1 MGLFNGGKVRADL
14 QALRAS
20 TEALTRKNAELEA
33 LIIDDIESSIKAGR
47 RYTGNEYRVYD
58 AIITELAK
66 KYQATSEWG
75 CVQAGNIIDV
85 RASFIIGQGITLGPA
100 DKDTGRDKPTQDA
113 LAWAK
118 AFFEFNDLDRE
129 MSQELAK
136 EAEIEGCFLGVLAW
150 DEAERQVTLRFM
162 SRVETKYTIIHPAED
177 YSWYQEVRWKDGSS
191 PRSLA
196 ETEFV
201 YARFG
206 GRVHI
211 PNEPTPKVGKCIT
224 EIEALSKA
232 LRDWREI
239 NRLFGS
245 PVPHVECETADQAKA
260 MKDAITGVA
269 NNWKI
274 RKLFAHTGRLMYLTP
289 DAASRQGI
297 ENEIITL
304 AKMIS
309 GATGVPV
316 HFLGLPDLMSNRA
329 TADNLMELVASSTR
343 KEREI
348 WVGTYE
354 QIIEKAA
361 SIWNANSAMTPV
373 DSSLVKVSI
382 PAVAPETWKRLTD
395 VWLPLYTADAI
406 SKQTFLEQVPG
417 IDAGDEA
424 ERLANQQAKN
434 MARFAKGALS
444 PANNTTEN
452 PVQGQAG
459 E

>member
-1 MGLFNGGKVRADL
+1 MGVFDGRKVKADL

-20 TEALTRKNAELEA
+20 TEALTKKNAELEA
-33 LIIDDIESSIKAGR
+33 LIIDDIESSVKAGR

-85 RASFIIGQGITLGPA
+85 RASFIIGQGVTLGPA
-100 DKDTGRDKPTQDA
+100 DKDTAQDRPTQDA

-136 EAEIEGCFLGVLAW
+136 EAEIEGCFLGILAW
-150 DEAERQVTLRFM
+150 DEAERQVTIRFM
-162 SRVETKYTIIHPAED
+162 SRVETKYTIIHPADD
-177 YSWYQEVRWKDGSS
+177 YSWYQEVRWKDESS
-191 PRSLA
+191 PRVLA
-196 ETEFV
+196 EPEFV

-211 PNEPTPKVGKCIT
+211 PNEPTPKVGKCLT

-239 NRLFGS
+239 NRLFGA
-245 PVPHVECETADQAKA
+245 PVPHIECENADQAKA
-260 MKDAITGVA
+260 MKDAITALA

-274 RKLFAHTGRLMYLTP
+274 RKLFSHTGKLMYLTP

-361 SIWNANSAMTPV
+361 AIWNANSAMTPV
-373 DSSLVKVSI
+373 DPSLVKVSI

-424 ERLANQQAKN
+424 ERLASQKAEN
-434 MARFAKGALS
+434 MARFAKGALN
-444 PANNTTEN
+444 PTDNATES
-452 PVQGQAG
+452 PVQSQAG

>member
-1 MGLFNGGKVRADL
+1 
-14 QALRAS
+14 
-20 TEALTRKNAELEA
+20 
-33 LIIDDIESSIKAGR
+33 
-47 RYTGNEYRVYD
+47 
-58 AIITELAK
+58 
-66 KYQATSEWG
+66 
-75 CVQAGNIIDV
+75 
-85 RASFIIGQGITLGPA
+85 
-100 DKDTGRDKPTQDA
+100 
-113 LAWAK
+113 
-118 AFFEFNDLDRE
+118 
-129 MSQELAK
+129 
-136 EAEIEGCFLGVLAW
+136 LGVLAW
-150 DEAERQVTLRFM
+150 DEEARQVTLRFM
-162 SRVETKYTIIHPAED
+162 SRVETKYIVIHPVDD
-177 YSWYQEVRWKDGSS
+177 YSWYQEIRWKDGSS
-191 PRSLA
+191 PRSLS
-196 ETEFV
+196 EPEFV

-211 PNEPTPKVGKCIT
+211 PNEPTPKVGKCLT

-245 PVPHVECETADQAKA
+245 PVPHVECENADQARA
-260 MKDAITGVA
+260 MKEAITAVA

-274 RKLFAHTGRLMYLTP
+274 RKLFAHTGKLMYLTP
-289 DAASRQGI
+289 DAGSRQGI

-361 SIWNANSAMTPV
+361 SIWNANSAMTPI
-373 DSSLVKVSI
+373 DPTLLRVSI

-395 VWLPLYTADAI
+395 VWLPLYAADAI
-406 SKQTFLEQVPG
+406 SKQTFLEQIPG
-417 IDAGDEA
+417 IDAGEEA
-424 ERLANQQAKN
+424 ERLANQKEEN
-434 MARFAKGALS
+434 MARFAKGALNPADDAIENQAQS
-444 PANNTTEN
+444 PA
-452 PVQGQAG
+452 G